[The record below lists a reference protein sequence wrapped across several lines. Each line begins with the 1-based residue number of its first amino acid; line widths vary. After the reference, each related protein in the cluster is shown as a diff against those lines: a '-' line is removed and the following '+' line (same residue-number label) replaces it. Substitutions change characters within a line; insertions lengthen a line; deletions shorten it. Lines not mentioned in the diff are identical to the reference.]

1 MPPSTQSALSASG
14 PLEKRQRSSL
24 GSGIDADHTAPCAR
38 AAEVWKRSPSWEC
51 QADEWSDA
59 LLSFAGSQ
67 KQELVCKRLD
77 DGSVVQNSYCD
88 PDGKPPG
95 NQRPCNTEPCPPEWV
110 QHIWGVIWILIWKCV
125 TISGKRQKLY
135 IKLIKVQPI
144 YNHYHYWKTKR
155 KYDSN
160 LKIMIYFL

>member
-38 AAEVWKRSPSWEC
+38 AAEVLKAESARQMNEVMLYC
-51 QADEWSDA
+51 
-59 LLSFAGSQ
+59 LFAGLQ

-125 TISGKRQKLY
+125 THIRKKGKNY
-135 IKLIKVQPI
+135 ILNELKYSLFITITTTEKQSENMI
-144 YNHYHYWKTKR
+144 QIWK
-155 KYDSN
+155 
-160 LKIMIYFL
+160 